1 MRAKLI
7 ITSENDMYLSKKD
20 AISSLR
26 EAIKRISRQILI
38 NSSFFMNKKDYDDIM
53 KWKSGK

>member
-1 MRAKLI
+1 MRTKLI

-20 AISSLR
+20 EISSLR
-26 EAIKRISRQILI
+26 EAIRSISRQIY
-38 NSSFFMNKKDYDDIM
+38 SSILMNKKDYDDIM